1 MSIVDRFNQSSENNT
16 RQNGSRKKRQSPFCI
31 RLSADQRA
39 RLTAEAGGAPLG
51 AYIKAK
57 ALGERPLRM
66 RRTGV
71 SIKDH
76 EALAKTLALL
86 GKSRL
91 SNNLNQLAHAANIGA
106 LPMTPETE
114 EFLRDALRDVREVRI
129 LLLQALG
136 MKAERG

>member
-1 MSIVDRFNQSSENNT
+1 MSIVDRFNQSSQNNT
-16 RQNGSRKKRQSPFCI
+16 RQNCSRKKRQSPFCI

-57 ALGERPLRM
+57 ALGERPPRI

-71 SIKDH
+71 SINDR

-91 SNNLNQLAHAANIGA
+91 SSNLNQLAHAANIGA

-129 LLLQALG
+129 LLLKALG